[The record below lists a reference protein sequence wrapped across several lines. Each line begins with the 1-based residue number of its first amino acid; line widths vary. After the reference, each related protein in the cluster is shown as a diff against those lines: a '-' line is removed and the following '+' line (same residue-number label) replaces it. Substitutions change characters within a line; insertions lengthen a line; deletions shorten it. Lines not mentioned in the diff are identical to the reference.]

1 MRNDTP
7 QAPISTSRSTRS
19 GACAAIEI
27 ASPPP
32 KLLPTIEKVSRPS
45 ASAKPSRWA
54 RHASS
59 E

>member
-1 MRNDTP
+1 M
-7 QAPISTSRSTRS
+7 STRRSTRS

-32 KLLPTIEKVSRPS
+32 KLLPTMEKVSSPR

-54 RHASS
+54 RHESS